1 MAFRRWSAGWRVT
14 TVAALAVA
22 WGCSAGGD
30 DDASGAYDG
39 APPGAGAGYNGGV
52 GTGGS
57 TSAGGSVGTGG
68 SGEPLPPEEEVSAEF
83 ELPHAGEN
91 YVYAANPEADSI
103 AVIDAATLAIHTLEA
118 GDEPRFLQ
126 TLAGRDKAIVLNVGS
141 HDATVVTTRE
151 GASTAET
158 VGVQPGANAIAVAPD
173 GRHAVVY
180 FDARYRSGDTQ
191 SGSFQDVAV
200 LTLEPTAR
208 SVAMTVGFQP
218 SAVFFSSDSTRAFVV
233 TESGV
238 SILDFAQIDR
248 SGPTIAPTVPLSR
261 DVDAPALDVS
271 ITQDGA
277 YALARDT
284 TDVRL
289 RLVDLATKSST
300 VLDLTPFLPSD
311 GAGGAGAGGAPAE
324 DPVDPPDG
332 QGEQAERG
340 VVTDVDLSPDG
351 EFAIAVIR
359 STSTVLRIPLPEGFA
374 DPTLVTATRIEDNL
388 VGSVTLSGDARYA
401 LLYTTAVDTAERVTV
416 LDLENP
422 EEPLT
427 ITVRKGIRAVAVAP
441 DHRRALLI
449 HKKLPGDPNQPGLS
463 VDESIDYS
471 YGYSMLELESG
482 FVKLQ
487 LTPVDVGSFTAVPD
501 GSALF
506 LLLNGGATREVQ
518 RIKLANFGVDTIPL
532 GSPPVSVGAVP
543 GSGKVFVGQE
553 HPDGRLTFID
563 WMSLD
568 VKSVTGFELNS
579 KIRE

>member
-1 MAFRRWSAGWRVT
+1 MALRRGSAGWRVT
-14 TVAALAVA
+14 TLTAVALA
-22 WGCSAGGD
+22 WGCSAGAEGD
-30 DDASGAYDG
+30 DTAGYD
-39 APPGAGAGYNGGV
+39 PGSSMGGSYNGGV
-52 GTGGS
+52 G
-57 TSAGGSVGTGG
+57 AGGGLSASGGAVGTGG
-68 SGEPLPPEEEVSAEF
+68 SGEPLPPEQEVSADF

-103 AVIDAATLAIHTLEA
+103 AVIDAETLAIHTLEA

-141 HDATVVTTRE
+141 HDATVVTTTA
-151 GASTAET
+151 GTSTAET
-158 VGVQPGANAIAVAPD
+158 VSVQPGANAIAVAPD

-180 FDARYRSGDTQ
+180 FDARYRSGSAE

-200 LTLEPTAR
+200 LTLEPSAK
-208 SVAMTVGFQP
+208 SVSMTVGFQP
-218 SAVFFSSDSTRAFVV
+218 SAVSFSSDGSRAFVV

-238 SILDFAQIDR
+238 SILDFEQIDR
-248 SGPTIAPTVPLSR
+248 SGPTIAPTVPLSQ

-271 ITQDGA
+271 ITGDGA

-284 TDVRL
+284 NEVAL

-311 GAGGAGAGGAPAE
+311 GGSAGAGGAATE
-324 DPVDPPDG
+324 EPVEPSDV
-332 QGEQAERG
+332 QGEHG
-340 VVTDVDLSPDG
+340 LITDVDLSPDG
-351 EFAIAVIR
+351 DFAIAVIR
-359 STSTVLRIPLPEGFA
+359 STSTVLRIPLPAGFS

-388 VGSVTLSGDARYA
+388 VGSVTLSGDGRYA

-422 EEPLT
+422 SEPQT
-427 ITVRKGIRAVAVAP
+427 INVRKGVRAVAVAP

-449 HKKLPGDPNQPGLS
+449 HKKLPGDPNVPGLP
-463 VDESIDYS
+463 VEESIDYS
-471 YGYSMLELESG
+471 YGYTVLDLESG
-482 FVKLQ
+482 FAKLQ
-487 LTPVDVGSFTAVPD
+487 LTPVEVGPFTAVPD

-506 LLLNGGATREVQ
+506 LLLNGGDTREVQ
-518 RIKLANFGVDTIPL
+518 RIKLANFGVESVPL

-563 WMSLD
+563 WLSLD